1 LNADGAIGADEVR
14 RIIESRGFY
23 VTQKEA
29 AQVIKKFDD
38 NGDGT
43 VNFREF
49 EGEIRP
55 KSPVKHY

>member
-1 LNADGAIGADEVR
+1 
-14 RIIESRGFY
+14 

-43 VNFREF
+43 INFREF

>member
-29 AQVIKKFDD
+29 AQVIKKFDE

-49 EGEIRP
+49 EDEIRP